1 MTQPGTNGLQ
11 WIVIGTKEVFFPS
24 GDEKERKVVKA
35 GVEKENKKQGKR
47 NRGKKANNIMDRRGS
62 TGVADWQLWCQ
73 RSQSGANW
81 TKVDKS

>member
-47 NRGKKANNIMDRRGS
+47 NRGKKANNIMDRRLNWCGRLAAVVPTKPEWS
-62 TGVADWQLWCQ
+62 QL
-73 RSQSGANW
+73 
-81 TKVDKS
+81 DKS